1 MGVDGRK
8 AGFVEMDMGD
18 AQVGGGPRVVVLVGA
33 IGWDYRDRGGYKGQG
48 GNYIV
53 MKERSKIMFKHKN
66 KRWSLRL

>member
-48 GNYIV
+48 ETI
-53 MKERSKIMFKHKN
+53 
-66 KRWSLRL
+66 